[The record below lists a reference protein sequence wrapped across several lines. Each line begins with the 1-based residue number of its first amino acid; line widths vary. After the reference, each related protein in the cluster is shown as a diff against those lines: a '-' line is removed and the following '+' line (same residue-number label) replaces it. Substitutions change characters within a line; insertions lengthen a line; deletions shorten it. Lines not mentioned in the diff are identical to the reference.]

1 MRRLGERPS
10 DKDLMDMIAEVDEVK
25 IVCVAGSIMKLIMGE
40 IN

>member
-25 IVCVAGSIMKLIMGE
+25 IVCVAGSNTQDNETNYG
-40 IN
+40 